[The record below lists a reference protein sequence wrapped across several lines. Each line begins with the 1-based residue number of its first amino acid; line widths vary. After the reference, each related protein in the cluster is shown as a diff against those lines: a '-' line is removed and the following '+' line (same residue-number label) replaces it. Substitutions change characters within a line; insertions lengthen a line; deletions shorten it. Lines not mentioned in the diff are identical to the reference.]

1 MCQQAPYFSIVL
13 WGCAFFSRIPIV
25 FLWQGSLV
33 HLLKGQACNQCH
45 KFLLSSNSSL
55 SAKLLTCPRVGKGQV
70 CMKAKWRI
78 ILEVI
83 PVFVAGRKQLG
94 MFLLPLDG
102 MYVCKN
108 VHLIGH
114 SPLGPF
120 RTNETMINIQINV
133 TRLGIPTGR
142 RQTSWLFT
150 SIAERLNSGLPR
162 TTSAV

>member
-1 MCQQAPYFSIVL
+1 MQ
-13 WGCAFFSRIPIV
+13 
-25 FLWQGSLV
+25 
-33 HLLKGQACNQCH
+33 
-45 KFLLSSNSSL
+45 
-55 SAKLLTCPRVGKGQV
+55 
-70 CMKAKWRI
+70 AKWPI
-78 ILEVI
+78 ILEVL
-83 PVFVAGRKQLG
+83 PVSVTGRKQLG

-108 VHLIGH
+108 VYLIGH